1 MSRKNSGQSEA
12 DARVLILY
20 ALSKF
25 GAQVAREAFAPVLLS
40 YDGSDGSW
48 IDLQLRLDS
57 IIEDG
62 LARETDGCLSITSD
76 GLEVLHVYEDAIP
89 EEAREA
95 VDTYF
100 REHREELY
108 DRLHVSA
115 SFTPHEGGFLVRL
128 GLKEGHQPIFT
139 LELDTITREQA
150 MLVCENFKKDPAKIY
165 AGMIRLVTG
174 EADS

>member
-1 MSRKNSGQSEA
+1 MSQKVNRQSEA

-40 YDGSDGSW
+40 SGGSW

-62 LARETDGCLSITSD
+62 LAREADGCLSITPD
-76 GLEVLHVYEDAIP
+76 GLEVLHVYEAAISD
-89 EEAREA
+89 EARRA

-100 REHREELY
+100 TEHRRELY

-115 SFTPHEGGFLVRL
+115 GFTPHEGGFLVRL
-128 GLKEGHQPIFT
+128 GLREGRQPIFS
-139 LELDTITREQA
+139 LELDTVTREQA
-150 MLVCENFKKDPAKIY
+150 LLVCENFKKDPARIY
-165 AGMIRLVTG
+165 AGMIRLVTSEG
-174 EADS
+174 DL

>member
-1 MSRKNSGQSEA
+1 MSQKVNHQTEA

-40 YDGSDGSW
+40 SGGSW

-62 LARETDGCLSITSD
+62 LARETDGCLSITPD
-76 GLEVLHVYEDAIP
+76 GLEVLHVYEEAIP
-89 EEAREA
+89 EDAREA

-100 REHREELY
+100 RDHRDELY

-115 SFTPHEGGFLVRL
+115 GFTPHEGGFLVRL
-128 GLKEGHQPIFT
+128 GLKEGRQSIFS

-174 EADS
+174 EGES